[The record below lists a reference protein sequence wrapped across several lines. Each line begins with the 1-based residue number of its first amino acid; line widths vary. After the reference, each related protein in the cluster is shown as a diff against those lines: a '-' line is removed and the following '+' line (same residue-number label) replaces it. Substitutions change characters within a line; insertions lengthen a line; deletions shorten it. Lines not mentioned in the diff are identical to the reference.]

1 MSAKPGLR
9 VYFVPHAGGLL
20 SGSLIDHGGGLFAPP
35 PPSAIGRNIDEV
47 QRQLEALL
55 QRAIAQEPGTLDRY
69 LWDVTFATREVTV
82 EVHPQVAQEKRLVIG
97 AREIPLRLT
106 YAWSALKKGG
116 FRVVLPRFGWSFVVE
131 SLEIAPEVLR
141 QAVSTMLL
149 GESAG
154 ALMEFQRFGDEWVS
168 EWTPKALDGGS
179 DEEEGEE
186 LAREFPTVTAVADEW
201 VERVAR
207 RRLPMPVGDDPA
219 LGDLVTLVSRRPLPS
234 VLLVGPSGVGKTS
247 LVRRLARSLLI
258 ERRAHPERHVP
269 RMWSTSATRMIAGM
283 TYVGMWQERCL
294 ALVKELSH
302 EGDLLFVDR
311 LVPLLQAQPDGGS
324 IGEVLLP
331 AAREGTLAVIAEC
344 TRPELEACRRRFGA
358 LLEVFQVVSVE
369 EPATPAVLRFI
380 PTYAQR
386 KLPRTTMP
394 PSAVRR
400 MATHLATLQRDS
412 AFPGKAVRFLDWIA
426 ASQDPTDTTARTLSP
441 REVSARFARF
451 SGIPEE
457 LIADEHAVTP
467 EALAATLQRSVIGQD
482 AACASAARVLARLKA
497 GLNDPDRPVGTLLFL
512 GPTGVG
518 KTELARAMAAY
529 LFGDPARMIRLDM
542 SEYMFAGSGQRLLA
556 VGQGSQSLA
565 TKVRERPLSLVLFD
579 EIEKAHPE
587 VFDLLLGMLGEGRL
601 TDAFGTSVDCRMT
614 VVVMTS
620 NLGVSETRAVGF
632 GEGSAGD
639 SATRAARRHFR
650 PEFFNRLDQV
660 IGFNALTPVDVLKIV
675 DLEIARAEGRAGLQ
689 RRRVKLS
696 VSAGARAR
704 LADLGWHPTR
714 GARPLQRV
722 IEERVIAPVAA
733 YLAAHPSVKDAVL
746 SVDAEARVSE
756 GAVS

>member
-1 MSAKPGLR
+1 
-9 VYFVPHAGGLL
+9 
-20 SGSLIDHGGGLFAPP
+20 
-35 PPSAIGRNIDEV
+35 
-47 QRQLEALL
+47 
-55 QRAIAQEPGTLDRY
+55 
-69 LWDVTFATREVTV
+69 
-82 EVHPQVAQEKRLVIG
+82 
-97 AREIPLRLT
+97 
-106 YAWSALKKGG
+106 
-116 FRVVLPRFGWSFVVE
+116 
-131 SLEIAPEVLR
+131 
-141 QAVSTMLL
+141 
-149 GESAG
+149 
-154 ALMEFQRFGDEWVS
+154 
-168 EWTPKALDGGS
+168 
-179 DEEEGEE
+179 
-186 LAREFPTVTAVADEW
+186 
-201 VERVAR
+201 
-207 RRLPMPVGDDPA
+207 
-219 LGDLVTLVSRRPLPS
+219 
-234 VLLVGPSGVGKTS
+234 
-247 LVRRLARSLLI
+247 
-258 ERRAHPERHVP
+258 
-269 RMWSTSATRMIAGM
+269 
-283 TYVGMWQERCL
+283 
-294 ALVKELSH
+294 
-302 EGDLLFVDR
+302 
-311 LVPLLQAQPDGGS
+311 
-324 IGEVLLP
+324 
-331 AAREGTLAVIAEC
+331 
-344 TRPELEACRRRFGA
+344 
-358 LLEVFQVVSVE
+358 
-369 EPATPAVLRFI
+369 
-380 PTYAQR
+380 
-386 KLPRTTMP
+386 
-394 PSAVRR
+394 

-426 ASQDPTDTTARTLSP
+426 ASQDPADTTARTLSP
-441 REVSARFARF
+441 REVSSRFARF

-467 EALAATLQRSVIGQD
+467 EQLAATLRRSVIGQD

-556 VGQGSQSLA
+556 VGHGAQSLA

-620 NLGVSETRAVGF
+620 NLGVSESRAVGF

-639 SATRAARRHFR
+639 SAIRAARRHFR

-675 DLEIARAEGRAGLQ
+675 DLEIAKAEGRAGLQ

-733 YLAAHPSVKDAVL
+733 WLASHPSTRDAVL

-756 GAVS
+756 ASELSIPRQPR

>member
-1 MSAKPGLR
+1 
-9 VYFVPHAGGLL
+9 
-20 SGSLIDHGGGLFAPP
+20 
-35 PPSAIGRNIDEV
+35 
-47 QRQLEALL
+47 
-55 QRAIAQEPGTLDRY
+55 
-69 LWDVTFATREVTV
+69 
-82 EVHPQVAQEKRLVIG
+82 
-97 AREIPLRLT
+97 
-106 YAWSALKKGG
+106 
-116 FRVVLPRFGWSFVVE
+116 
-131 SLEIAPEVLR
+131 
-141 QAVSTMLL
+141 
-149 GESAG
+149 
-154 ALMEFQRFGDEWVS
+154 
-168 EWTPKALDGGS
+168 
-179 DEEEGEE
+179 
-186 LAREFPTVTAVADEW
+186 VTAVADEW

-207 RRLPMPVGDDPA
+207 RRLPMPVGEDPA
-219 LGDLVTLVSRRPLPS
+219 LGNLVTLVSRRPLPS

-386 KLPRTTMP
+386 KLPRTTLP

-441 REVSARFARF
+441 REVSSRFARF

-587 VFDLLLGMLGEGRL
+587 VFDLLLGMLGEGPADGRL
-601 TDAFGTSVDCRMT
+601 RDERRLPDDGGGDDLQPRGERDPRGGLRRGQRGRQRDPGGEAALPPGVLQPARPGHRLQRADAGRRAEDRRPGDRQGRGQS
-614 VVVMTS
+614 
-620 NLGVSETRAVGF
+620 GPAAPAGEAVG
-632 GEGSAGD
+632 E
-639 SATRAARRHFR
+639 RR
-650 PEFFNRLDQV
+650 
-660 IGFNALTPVDVLKIV
+660 G
-675 DLEIARAEGRAGLQ
+675 
-689 RRRVKLS
+689 
-696 VSAGARAR
+696 
-704 LADLGWHPTR
+704 
-714 GARPLQRV
+714 
-722 IEERVIAPVAA
+722 
-733 YLAAHPSVKDAVL
+733 
-746 SVDAEARVSE
+746 
-756 GAVS
+756 

>member
-1 MSAKPGLR
+1 MSAKPGCR
-9 VYFVPHAGGLL
+9 VYFVQHAGGLL
-20 SGSLIDHGGGLFAPP
+20 SGSLIDHGGGPFDAP
-35 PPSAIGRNIDEV
+35 PPSAIGRGVDEV
-47 QRQLEALL
+47 LRQLEVLL
-55 QRAIAQEPGTLDRY
+55 QRALALAPGTLARY

-82 EVHPQVAQEKRLVIG
+82 DVHPQVAQEKRLVIG

-131 SLEIAPEVLR
+131 RLEIAPEVLR
-141 QAVSTMLL
+141 QAVSTVLL

-154 ALMEFQRFGDEWVS
+154 ALMGFQRFGDEWVS
-168 EWTPKALDGGS
+168 EWTPRVLDGDGD
-179 DEEEGEE
+179 DEEGGE
-186 LAREFPTVTAVADEW
+186 LAREFPTVTEVADEW

-207 RRLPMPVGDDPA
+207 RRLPMPVGEDPA
-219 LGDLVTLVSRRPLPS
+219 LASLAALASRRPLPS

-247 LVRRLARSLLI
+247 LVRRLARHLLI
-258 ERRAHPERHVP
+258 ERRAHPERAVP
-269 RMWSTSATRMIAGM
+269 RLWATSATRMIAGM

-294 ALVKELSH
+294 AVVQELAH

-311 LVPLLQAQPDGGS
+311 LVPMLQPQPDGGS

-331 AAREGTLAVIAEC
+331 AAREGTIAVIAEC
-344 TRPELEACRRRFGA
+344 TRAELEACRRRFGA
-358 LLEVFQVVSVE
+358 LLEVFQVVAVD

-386 KLPRTTMP
+386 RLPRTTLP
-394 PSAVRR
+394 PTAVRR
-400 MATHLATLQRDS
+400 MATHLATLQRDA

-426 ASQDPTDTTARTLSP
+426 ASQDPSDTTARTLSP

-467 EALAATLQRSVIGQD
+467 EQLAATLRRSVIGQD

-497 GLNDPDRPVGTLLFL
+497 GLNDPERPVGTLLFL

-620 NLGVSETRAVGF
+620 NLGVSESRAVGF
-632 GEGSAGD
+632 GDGAAGD
-639 SATRAARRHFR
+639 SAMRAARRHFR

-660 IGFNALTPVDVLKIV
+660 IGFNALTPSDVLKIV
-675 DLEIARAEGRAGLQ
+675 DLEITKAEGRAGLQ
-689 RRRVKLS
+689 RRRVRLA
-696 VSAGARAR
+696 VGPAARAK
-704 LADLGWHPTR
+704 LAELGWHPTR

-722 IEERVIAPVAA
+722 IEERVIAPIAA
-733 YLAAHPSVKDAVL
+733 YLAAHPEVHDGAL
-746 SVDAEARVSE
+746 TVDVD
-756 GAVS
+756 GAVGRAE

>member
-1 MSAKPGLR
+1 
-9 VYFVPHAGGLL
+9 VYFVQHAGGLL
-20 SGSLIDHGGGLFAPP
+20 SGSLIDHGGGLFDPP
-35 PPSAIGRNIDEV
+35 PPAAIGRSIDEV
-47 QRQLEALL
+47 LRQLEVLL
-55 QRAIAQEPGTLDRY
+55 QRALAQAPGTLARF
-69 LWDVTFATREVTV
+69 LWDVTFATRDVTV
-82 EVHPQVAQEKRLVIG
+82 DVHPQVAQEKRLVIG

-131 SLEIAPEVLR
+131 KLEIAPEVLR
-141 QAVSTMLL
+141 QAVSTALL
-149 GESAG
+149 GESPG
-154 ALMEFQRFGDEWVS
+154 ALMDFQRFGDEWVT
-168 EWTPKALDGGS
+168 EWSPRVLEGS
-179 DEEEGEE
+179 GDDEGNE
-186 LAREFPTVTAVADEW
+186 LARDFPTVTQVADEW

-207 RRLPMPVGDDPA
+207 RKLPMPVGEDPA
-219 LGDLVTLVSRRPLPS
+219 LATLAALVSRRPLPS

-247 LVRRLARSLLI
+247 LVRRLARHLLI
-258 ERRAHPERHVP
+258 ERRAHPDRHVP
-269 RMWSTSATRMIAGM
+269 RLWSTSATRMIAGM

-294 ALVKELSH
+294 EVVRELAH
-302 EGDLLFVDR
+302 EGDLLFLDR
-311 LVPLLQAQPDGGS
+311 LVPMLHAQPDGGS

-331 AAREGTLAVIAEC
+331 AAREGTIAVLAEC
-344 TRPELEACRRRFGA
+344 TRAELDACRRRFGG
-358 LLEVFQVVSVE
+358 LLEVFQVVHVE
-369 EPATPAVLRFI
+369 EPSAPAVLRFI
-380 PTYAQR
+380 ATYAQR
-386 KLPRTTMP
+386 RLPRTTLP

-400 MATHLATLQRDS
+400 MATHLATLQRDA
-412 AFPGKAVRFLDWIA
+412 AFPGKAVRFVDWIA
-426 ASQDPTDTTARTLSP
+426 AAQDPTDATARTLAP

-467 EALAATLQRSVIGQD
+467 EQLADTLRRSVIGQD

-542 SEYMFAGSGQRLLA
+542 SEYMFAGSGQRMLA

-620 NLGVSETRAVGF
+620 NLGVSESRAVGF
-632 GEGSAGD
+632 GEGISGD

-660 IGFNALTPVDVLKIV
+660 IGFNALTPEDVLKIV
-675 DLEIARAEGRAGLQ
+675 DLEIGKAEGRTGLQ

-696 VSAGARAR
+696 VGAAARAK
-704 LADLGWHPTR
+704 LAELGWHPTR

-733 YLAAHPSVKDAVL
+733 YLAANPGVHDGALEVGA
-746 SVDAEARVSE
+746 E
-756 GAVS
+756 GAVTRA